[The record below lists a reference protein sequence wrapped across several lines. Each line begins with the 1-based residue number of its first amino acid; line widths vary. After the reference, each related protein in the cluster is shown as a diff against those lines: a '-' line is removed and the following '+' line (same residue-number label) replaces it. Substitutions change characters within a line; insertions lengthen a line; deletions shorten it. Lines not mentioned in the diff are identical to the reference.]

1 MSPPPP
7 DAEHPPGAAAHAAP
21 ARRPGGAESANA
33 LPMGT
38 WLGEF
43 EVLAVVGEGGFG
55 IVYRAWDHSLKRQ
68 VAVKEYMPASLAVR
82 VDGVMVTVRSERHAE
97 TFQAG
102 LSSFVKEAQMLA
114 QFDHPALVKVYRFW
128 KANGSAYM
136 VMPYYEG
143 HTLRDELRH
152 RAEPPD
158 ETTLLGWLGPVADAL
173 AVIHAEHWYHRDI
186 APDNVM
192 LLAGSAR
199 PLLLDFGAAR
209 RVIGDMTQA
218 LTVILKPGYAPVE
231 QYAEIPGMKQGPWT
245 DIYALA
251 AVAHFAIC
259 GKTPPPSVGRLLS
272 DNYEPLAELA
282 AGRYTQ
288 RLLQAIDHALAVRPQ
303 GRTASVAQFKAES
316 GLDELTPT
324 AMNFPASHPGRTG
337 HHVPATLLAEHPD
350 ATLRVAP
357 LRVPAPAMATQAAA
371 SPQVAAVAPAV
382 FAATAADA
390 TESAPGL
397 APGLAPA
404 SATARTAARA
414 AAPRRLLLAGGLAAG
429 FLLLAALWWSQR
441 GQPATAP
448 PAGSPPAGLTQAPA
462 MPVPA
467 ITGKA
472 QVLPPPALAAG
483 AATPYDV
490 LAQFK
495 QIAQAH
501 SAGWGLDV
509 SLPSRRLRMDRDK
522 LMFSLRSLQDGF
534 VYVFYL
540 GADGQLQQLF
550 PNGVSPPPQVSK
562 GKVLNLPQGR
572 LDLNVAGP
580 PGLSHLLVMVSRWP
594 RDHATA
600 APREENGFRSFPVGS
615 EGARLAAA
623 HSAAAPGRLPLLAG
637 VAVCGGAAPCDDLFG
652 AAVLSFDVLP

>member
-1 MSPPPP
+1 MSPSPP
-7 DAEHPPGAAAHAAP
+7 DADRPPGTPAGAAP
-21 ARRPGGAESANA
+21 ARRPGGGESANA
-33 LPMGT
+33 LPIGT

-55 IVYRAWDHSLKRQ
+55 IVYRAWDQSLKRQ

-97 TFQAG
+97 AFQAG

-128 KANGSAYM
+128 EANGSAYM

-152 RAEPPD
+152 RTEPPD
-158 ETTLLGWLGPVADAL
+158 EATLLGWLGPVADAL

-259 GKTPPPSVGRLLS
+259 GKTPPPSVGRLLN

-282 AGRYTQ
+282 AGRYSQ

-303 GRTASVAQFKAES
+303 LRTASVAQFKTES
-316 GLDELTPT
+316 GLDELAST
-324 AMNFPASHPGRTG
+324 AMDYPASHPGRTG
-337 HHVPATLLAEHPD
+337 HHVPVTLLADKTD
-350 ATLRVAP
+350 ATIRVAA
-357 LRVPAPAMATQAAA
+357 LRVPASAMATQAGASLPVVAMAPAA
-371 SPQVAAVAPAV
+371 SAATPEVAPEV
-382 FAATAADA
+382 SSDAAAGAA
-390 TESAPGL
+390 
-397 APGLAPA
+397 
-404 SATARTAARA
+404 AARA
-414 AAPRRLLLAGGLAAG
+414 AAPHRLRVVGGLAAG
-429 FLLLAALWWSQR
+429 LLLLAVLWWSQH

-448 PAGSPPAGLTQAPA
+448 PAVPTQSPGVPP
-462 MPVPA
+462 PA
-467 ITGKA
+467 ITGTA
-472 QVLPPPALAAG
+472 DTVLSPAPSAG
-483 AATPYDV
+483 TAKTYDV
-490 LAQFK
+490 LAQFN
-495 QIAQAH
+495 QVVQVH

-562 GKVLNLPQGR
+562 GKALNLPQGR

-580 PGLSHLLVMVSRWP
+580 PGLSHLLVIVSRWP
-594 RDHATA
+594 RDHAAA
-600 APREENGFRSFPVGS
+600 APREENGFRSFPVGAQ
-615 EGARLAAA
+615 GARLAAM
-623 HSAAAPGRLPLLAG
+623 HSAAAPGGLPLLAG
-637 VAVCGGAAPCDDLFG
+637 VAACGGAAPCDDQFG
-652 AAVLSFDVLP
+652 AAVVSFDVLP